1 VASDDDAADQ
11 QLLSS
16 GITDRNVS
24 RYLGIVEERIDGLI
38 QMSKAAQKEPIV
50 GREFVHMTST
60 GIEKQAVSVQPSTL
74 PSLQESPDDADDD
87 TDDNARVQPININ
100 VLKDFMQKKLQK
112 GMTTGRNQA
121 FIMR

>member
-50 GREFVHMTST
+50 GREFV
-60 GIEKQAVSVQPSTL
+60 P
-74 PSLQESPDDADDD
+74 
-87 TDDNARVQPININ
+87 
-100 VLKDFMQKKLQK
+100 
-112 GMTTGRNQA
+112 
-121 FIMR
+121 